1 MQKSIYVDAL
11 GHNVVIAR
19 RKGTKSIRI
28 AIKSDGVIRLSVP
41 YMVSERMA
49 LKFLEQKVD
58 WIKQHRKE
66 PVVIGEGAHIGKSH
80 RLVFE
85 TTNLSEVK
93 TRLSPNTVT
102 VKIPND
108 TDWRDSEVQS
118 KVRKAAERALKKE
131 AETLLPQRLQTL
143 TDLYAISYKSC
154 SVKKLKSRW
163 GSCDS
168 HKNIVLNIYLIQ
180 LEWRLI
186 DYVILH
192 ELTHTIH
199 QHHQPEFWSYLENI
213 LPDYKTRRKEL
224 KQKPTDIQP
233 TSF

>member
-1 MQKSIYVDAL
+1 MQKSIYVDSL
-11 GHNVVIAR
+11 GYSVVIAR
-19 RKGTKSIRI
+19 RKGTRSIRI
-28 AIKSDGVIRLSVP
+28 SIKSDGVIRLSVP

-49 LKFLEQKVD
+49 LKFLEQKTD
-58 WIKQHRKE
+58 WIKEHRKE

-85 TTNLSEVK
+85 PINSSEVK
-93 TRLSPNTVT
+93 TRLSLNTVT
-102 VKIPND
+102 VKIPID
-108 TDWRDSEVQS
+108 TDWRDSKVQS
-118 KVRKAAERALKKE
+118 AVRKAAERALKKE

-143 TDLYAISYKSC
+143 SNLHGINYKSC

-168 HKNIVLNIYLIQ
+168 RKNIVFNIYLIQ

-199 QHHQPEFWSYLENI
+199 QHHRPEFWGYLENI
-213 LPDYKTRRKEL
+213 LPDYKLRRKEL
-224 KQKPTDIQP
+224 KQMPTDILP
-233 TSF
+233 T